1 MHHHRNP
8 NAFPLTLAKAM
19 AEISL
24 KSSAPFADSATKAVQ
39 APIHPTDIP
48 PILRKGG

>member
-24 KSSAPFADSATKAVQ
+24 KSPAPLLGSAVKTLQ
-39 APIHPTDIP
+39 APIDPALIP
-48 PILRKGG
+48 LISRKGD

>member
-1 MHHHRNP
+1 MHHHRNS

-24 KSSAPFADSATKAVQ
+24 KSPAPLQ
-39 APIHPTDIP
+39 APIDLTLIP
-48 PILRKGG
+48 LISRKGG